1 MAALSLRRTVFVFF
15 GRVGIAV
22 LLAGAVATAGV
33 VAVNHYIDARVA
45 ELAKLDVTTAAAP
58 KGGANFLI
66 VGSDTRAFVEDPEDV
81 AAFGTETDTGPA
93 RSDTLMV
100 LHSEGRR
107 SFVVSFPRDLWVD
120 IPGRG
125 KGKINAAFNDG
136 PQKVIDT
143 FVANYSIDIHHYVE
157 VDFAT
162 FEGIVDAIGAVPVWF
177 PAPARDGLTGLSI
190 PTGGCQL
197 LDGPNA
203 LAYVRARH
211 LELLDARTGKW
222 QLADPVPDIGRI
234 ARQQDFVRRLGQLAV
249 QRSLDNPR
257 LAPQVVDRVLPNLR
271 VDSSF
276 DRRALNDFVRAF
288 LGLGGSGLG
297 SSLEFVTLPW
307 TPGRAA
313 GQDVLFPEQPA
324 AGEVLGHLRSFE
336 HHEAVVTT
344 TAPPRKRDIA
354 VRVLNGSGVSGAA
367 ATADAALSKRGFG
380 SAGIGDDP
388 RRSVAVTELRYP
400 PAAEA
405 KAHVVARSVP
415 GAQLVA
421 DGSITGADVV
431 LVLGRN
437 FTGIGSATTAPPSSA
452 PTTGAPASSATA
464 TAEAAC

>member
-1 MAALSLRRTVFVFF
+1 MAALSLRRTVSVFL

-22 LLAGAVATAGV
+22 LLAGAAATAGV
-33 VAVNHYIDARVA
+33 VSVNRYIDARVDDIT
-45 ELAKLDVTTAAAP
+45 KLDLTTTGAP

-66 VGSDTRAFVEDPEDV
+66 VGSDTRAFVQDPED
-81 AAFGTETDTGPA
+81 ALAFGTETDTGPA

-100 LHSEGRR
+100 LHSEGRH

-143 FVANYSIDIHHYVE
+143 FVANYSIEIHHYVE
-157 VDFAT
+157 VDFST
-162 FEGIVDAIGAVPVWF
+162 FEGIVEAIGAVPVWF
-177 PAPARDGLTGLSI
+177 PAPARDALTGLSI
-190 PTGGCQL
+190 TAGGCQL

-222 QLADPVPDIGRI
+222 NLADPVPDIGRI
-234 ARQQDFVRRLGQLAV
+234 ARQQDFVRRLGSLAV

-257 LAPQVVDRVLPNLR
+257 LAPEVVDRVLPNLR
-271 VDSSF
+271 VDASF

-288 LGLGGSGLG
+288 LGLTGVGSGG
-297 SSLEFVTLPW
+297 SLEFVTFPW
-307 TPGRAA
+307 TVGRAA
-313 GQDVLFPEQPA
+313 GQDVLFPEEPA
-324 AGEVLGHLRSFE
+324 AGEVLSHLRSFE
-336 HHEAVVTT
+336 NRDAVVTT
-344 TAPPRKRDIA
+344 TAPPRKRDIT

-367 ATADAALSKRGFG
+367 ATASTSLTDRGFRSG
-380 SAGIGDDP
+380 GVGDDP
-388 RRSVAVTELRYP
+388 RRSVAATELRYP

-405 KAHVVARSVP
+405 KVHVVARAVP

-437 FTGIGSATTAPPSSA
+437 FTGIGATTTAPASTA
-452 PTTGAPASSATA
+452 AATTGTGAATTGA
-464 TAEAAC
+464 AEAAC